1 MLYLYLFG
9 SICVPMPVSLPL
21 SRFWGGFDA
30 RLDRIAMT
38 LSGLCLVHCVATT
51 VLLTVLS
58 SAGALLN
65 PAIHEVGLTLAIGFG
80 IIALGKGV
88 LSHGYMAPALVGAF
102 GIGIMAGALSL
113 PHGGFEIFWTL
124 IGVSLVALG
133 HDLNRRATY

>member
-1 MLYLYLFG
+1 
-9 SICVPMPVSLPL
+9 MPVSLPL
-21 SRFWGGFDA
+21 ARAWGSIDA
-30 RLDRIAMT
+30 RFDRFAIG

-65 PAIHEVGLTLAIGFG
+65 PAIHEVGLMLAIGVG
-80 IIALGKGV
+80 VIALGRGIV
-88 LSHGYMAPALVGAF
+88 THGYMMPAAVGAF
-102 GIGIMAGALSL
+102 GLGIMGGALSL

-124 IGVSLVALG
+124 VGVSLVALG